1 MSEVRKRALD
11 EDATTQD
18 GGDDQSTKRV
28 AKAKEEMYNIEDVM
42 VMKLLCPSTI
52 IGAIIGRG
60 GNAAIAIV
68 TRSNITICTYFICS
82 CWTI

>member
-11 EDATTQD
+11 EDSTTQD

-28 AKAKEEMYNIEDVM
+28 AKEQEQELYNVESVM
-42 VMKLLCPSTI
+42 VMKLLCPSSI

-60 GNAAIAIV
+60 GNHNKNKNNHHNQIFLRACV
-68 TRSNITICTYFICS
+68 LK
-82 CWTI
+82 